1 MQRELFDLN
10 WRFKLGAG
18 SWRDEFSGQALYTK
32 AVDDSGWRRVDL
44 PHDWSM
50 ELPRRADAPSG
61 PRGGFAQDGLGWYR
75 KHFTM
80 PELQG
85 GRLYIEFEGVYRD
98 AEIWLNG
105 REVGVHPYGYTT
117 FLLDLTPYL
126 EPGDNVLA
134 VRVDNTGHEHTRWY
148 SGSGIY
154 RHVWLLTA
162 GPVHVAHWGLSVTT
176 PEVTDDGATVAVQT
190 TVVNHTEADCTLT
203 VRWSIFAPDGRE
215 IANAASGQA
224 VPVGAS
230 ADARQTLTVPQPLR
244 WSPETPRLYR
254 LETAVYD
261 GDACLDREAT
271 TFGIRTIAYTAEQGF
286 LLNGQP
292 LNMRGGCVHHD
303 CGPLGAASIDRA
315 EERKIERLKA
325 SGYNAVRC
333 AHNPP
338 SPAFLDA
345 CDRLGMLVM
354 DEAFDVWRAEKI
366 PYDYHRHFGT
376 WWRDDLDSML
386 LRDRHHPSVVVWS
399 IGNELVERGLPEGA
413 QNARMLADRVRAVDP
428 TRPVTAGIC
437 TVWGEG
443 TNWHDTDGLFAAL
456 DLRGYN
462 YRDDVYRED
471 HERFPDSVII
481 AAETSPTRQYDYW
494 KAVEELPYVVGDFV
508 WTAID
513 YLGEAGVGRE
523 YYEGENASFLPDW
536 PWTVANC
543 GDLDLCGEKRPQ
555 SYYRDILWHRCET
568 PYIGV
573 HAPIPEGKKVLISG
587 WGWSDVQASWSWP
600 GCEGQ
605 MLPVE
610 VYFDCDEVELL
621 LNGESLG
628 VVPVPAEAKYI
639 ASFTVPY
646 QPGELKAVA
655 RKGGA
660 AVAESTLRTAGPP
673 SQLRL
678 TPDRAAIR
686 ADRNDLA
693 YITVHACDEQ
703 GLPVPSATVFHATIT
718 GPGRIAAL
726 ANANPQN
733 TDLYSGSTHP
743 LWRGRG
749 LVIVQPVG
757 EEGTIEL
764 TVAADGFPPAQVVI
778 QCNKGTLSKRERK
791 S

>member
-1 MQRELFDLN
+1 MQRELFDQD
-10 WRFKLGAG
+10 WRFLLGAG
-18 SWRDEFSGQALYTK
+18 SWRDEARYPK
-32 AVDDSGWRRVDL
+32 AFDDSGWRRVDL
-44 PHDWSM
+44 PHDWSI

-80 PELQG
+80 PELHE
-85 GRLYIEFEGVYRD
+85 GRLYVEFEGVYRD

-105 REVGVHPYGYTT
+105 REVGVHPYGYST
-117 FLLDLTPYL
+117 FLLDLTPFV
-126 EPGDNVLA
+126 EPGENVLA
-134 VRVDNTGHEHTRWY
+134 VRVDNAEHEHTRWY

-176 PEVTDDGATVAVQT
+176 PEVTDDAATVAAQT
-190 TVVNHTEADCTLT
+190 TIVNHSDTDRQLT
-203 VRWSIFAPDGRE
+203 VLWNVIAPDGKG
-215 IANAASGQA
+215 S
-224 VPVGAS
+224 AS
-230 ADARQTLTVPQPLR
+230 AAIDVTVSAGGSTDARQTLTVQQPLR
-244 WSPETPRLYR
+244 WSPDTPYLYR
-254 LETAVYD
+254 LETTVSD
-261 GDACLDREAT
+261 GDTSLDREAT
-271 TFGIRTIAYTAEQGF
+271 NFGIRTIAYTAEQGF

-303 CGPLGAASIDRA
+303 CGPLGAAAIDRA

-333 AHNPP
+333 AHNPM

-366 PYDYHRHFGT
+366 PYDYHRHFGK
-376 WWRDDLDSML
+376 WWQDDLDSML
-386 LRDRHHPSVVVWS
+386 LRDRNHPSVVVWS
-399 IGNELVERGLPEGA
+399 IGNEVTERGLPEGA
-413 QNARMLADRVRAVDP
+413 QIARMLADRVRAVDL
-428 TRPVTAGIC
+428 TRPVTAGVC
-437 TVWGEG
+437 NVWGEG
-443 TNWHDTDGLFAAL
+443 THWHDTDAGFAAL

-481 AAETSPTRQYDYW
+481 ATETSPTRQYEYW

-523 YYEGENASFLPDW
+523 YLEGENANFLPDW

-555 SYYRDILWHRCET
+555 SYYRDVLWHCRET

-573 HAPIPEGKKVLISG
+573 HAPVPDGRKVLISG
-587 WGWSDVQASWSWP
+587 WGWSDVQARWTWP

-639 ASFTVPY
+639 ANFTVPY
-646 QPGELKAVA
+646 QPGELKAIA
-655 RKGGA
+655 RKGGE
-660 AVAESTLRTAGPP
+660 AVAESTLRTAGPAR
-673 SQLRL
+673 QLRL
-678 TPDRAAIR
+678 TPDRSGIR

-693 YITVHACDEQ
+693 YVTVEACDEQ
-703 GLPVPSATVFHATIT
+703 GLPVPSDAVFYATIT
-718 GPGRIAAL
+718 GPGRIAAV

-733 TDLYSGSTHP
+733 IDLFSGRTHS

-749 LVIVQPVG
+749 LVIVQPTG
-757 EEGTIEL
+757 EEGRIEL
-764 TVAADGFPPAQVVI
+764 SLTADGFPPAQVAI
-778 QCNKGTLSKRERK
+778 DCRKG
-791 S
+791 

>member
-1 MQRELFDLN
+1 MQRELWDQD
-10 WRFKLGAG
+10 WRFLLEAG
-18 SWRDEFSGQALYTK
+18 TWRDEHRGEAHYTK
-32 AVDDSGWRRVDL
+32 AADDAGWRCVNL
-44 PHDWSM
+44 PHDWSI
-50 ELPRRADAPSG
+50 ELPRQADAPSG

-80 PELQG
+80 PELRD
-85 GRLYIEFEGVYRD
+85 GRLYVEFEGVYRD

-105 REVGVHPYGYTT
+105 RAVGVHPYGYST
-117 FLLDLTPYL
+117 FLLDLTPFV
-126 EPGDNVLA
+126 EPGENVLA
-134 VRVDNTGHEHTRWY
+134 VRVDNAQHEHTRWY

-162 GPVHVAHWGLSVTT
+162 GPVHVAHWGLSVAT
-176 PEVTDDGATVAVQT
+176 PDVADDAATVAVQT
-190 TVVNHTEADCTLT
+190 TVVNHSDTDRTLT
-203 VRWSIFAPDGRE
+203 VRWNVIAPGGKGGVAAAID
-215 IANAASGQA
+215 ITVPANST
-224 VPVGAS
+224 

-244 WSPETPRLYR
+244 WSPDTPHLYR
-254 LETAVYD
+254 LETMVSD
-261 GDACLDREAT
+261 GDTCLDREAT
-271 TFGIRTIAYTAEQGF
+271 NFGIRTIAYTVEQGF

-315 EERKIERLKA
+315 EERKIELLKA

-338 SPAFLDA
+338 APAFLDA

-366 PYDYHRHFGT
+366 PFDYHRHFGK
-376 WWRDDLDSML
+376 WWQDDLDSML
-386 LRDRHHPSVVVWS
+386 LRDRNHPSVVVWS
-399 IGNELVERGLPEGA
+399 IGNETTERGLPEGA
-413 QNARMLADRVRAVDP
+413 QIARMLADRVRAVEP
-428 TRPVTAGIC
+428 TRPVTAGVC
-437 TVWGEG
+437 NVWGEG
-443 TNWHDTDGLFAAL
+443 TNWHDTDALLATL

-481 AAETSPTRQYDYW
+481 ATETSPTRQYDYW

-523 YYEGENASFLPDW
+523 YFEGENANFLPDW

-555 SYYRDILWHRCET
+555 SYYRDILWHRLDT

-587 WGWSDVQASWSWP
+587 WGWSDVQANWTWP

-628 VVPVPAEAKYI
+628 VVPVPVEAKYV
-639 ASFTVPY
+639 ANFTVPY
-646 QPGELKAVA
+646 RPGELKAVA

-678 TPDRAAIR
+678 ATDRDTVR

-693 YITVHACDEQ
+693 YVTVEACDAQ
-703 GLPVPSATVFHATIT
+703 GLPVPSAAVFHATIT
-718 GPGRIAAL
+718 GPGRIAAV
-726 ANANPQN
+726 ANADPQN

-743 LWRGRG
+743 LWRGHG
-749 LVIVQPVG
+749 LIIVQPTG
-757 EEGTIEL
+757 EEGRIEL
-764 TVAADGFPPAQVVI
+764 SVTADDFPPAQVII
-778 QCNKGTLSKRERK
+778 QCGKG
-791 S
+791 